1 MKIEM
6 KQCQKIILCIVSV
19 LTWGLVGLMPSA
31 QAADPPTTLP
41 TVEEQKGPP
50 PEAGEVQER
59 AVPRIGEIP
68 DLSGTSGLGG
78 RLPVEPGGS
87 TSVAPSPS
95 VPATGPTG
103 PLPVVGGTFEPD
115 YRYPWVVHV
124 ASNLSCG
131 GVLIDPQWVLTAAHC
146 AKGKLGTSA
155 VSYRRTDPYTG
166 AVHTETRASV
176 SEQRPEAGVYIH
188 PDFNKPSANDNDIAL
203 IKLAQPFTINHYI
216 QTVGLPR
223 SPRSPGMVG
232 TVASISHTGT
242 PPAGQISVF
251 RGPISAIASPTKII
265 ITAAAA
271 MASLCEGDSGSGFV
285 TLENGR
291 AIVRGTTS
299 QATVTDC
306 MTPSGEAVFMDVFVY
321 RSWILQMMGKTDAS
335 LAGNTRVRW
344 SGHTARGKIV
354 VGCDNPYGV
363 MWGPLN
369 VVGVE
374 EGVMCTGGQAQ
385 GIICQLDPNQAST
398 RFGPPQIVGLSM
410 RTTMA
415 NGTSQV
421 VALPFV
427 SNLAQF
433 AGTFPAGASREFT
446 CQIGTAL
453 TVPLAGTNA
462 AIMSRGI
469 EGESAAEPT
478 VEQPSPFDQPE
489 STPKNPPIPSVE
501 PQR

>member
-1 MKIEM
+1 MRKRMRNTRRLIG
-6 KQCQKIILCIVSV
+6 LTAAV
-19 LTWGLVGLMPSA
+19 LMLSSWWFA
-31 QAADPPTTLP
+31 AHAADTPQPPTSGQA
-41 TVEEQKGPP
+41 EKGMTTGP
-50 PEAGEVQER
+50 GEVQER
-59 AVPRIGEIP
+59 VVPRELREQP
-68 DLSGTSGLGG
+68 TLLPSLS
-78 RLPVEPGGS
+78 
-87 TSVAPSPS
+87 APS
-95 VPATGPTG
+95 TGGGG
-103 PLPVVGGTFEPD
+103 PLPVVGGTNEPD

-166 AVHTETRASV
+166 AVQTETRASV

-223 SPRSPGMVG
+223 SPRAQGVVG
-232 TVASISHTGT
+232 TVASIRHNGPL
-242 PPAGQISVF
+242 PPGQVAIFRAPIPPVEYAPKIYIST
-251 RGPISAIASPTKII
+251 SA
-265 ITAAAA
+265 TAVP
-271 MASLCEGDSGSGFV
+271 ASLCQGDSGSGFV
-285 TLENGR
+285 TVENGR
-291 AIVRGTTS
+291 ATVRGTTS

-306 MTPSGEAVFMDVFVY
+306 MTPSGEAVFMDVFFY
-321 RSWILQMMGKTDAS
+321 RNWILQTMGKTDAS
-335 LAGNTRVRW
+335 LVGNTRVRW
-344 SGHTARGKIV
+344 SGHAARGKIV

-374 EGVMCTGGQAQ
+374 EGVVCAGGQAQ
-385 GIICQLDPNQAST
+385 GIICQLDPNQATTTT

-415 NGTSQV
+415 NGTSEV
-421 VALPFV
+421 ISLPFV

-433 AGTFPAGASREFT
+433 AGTFPAGVSREFT

-453 TVPLAGTNA
+453 TAPLAGVNA
-462 AIMSRGI
+462 GVMSRGI
-469 EGESAAEPT
+469 EGESAVEPT
-478 VEQPSPFDQPE
+478 VEQQSPFDQPGNRA
-489 STPKNPPIPSVE
+489 S
-501 PQR
+501 R